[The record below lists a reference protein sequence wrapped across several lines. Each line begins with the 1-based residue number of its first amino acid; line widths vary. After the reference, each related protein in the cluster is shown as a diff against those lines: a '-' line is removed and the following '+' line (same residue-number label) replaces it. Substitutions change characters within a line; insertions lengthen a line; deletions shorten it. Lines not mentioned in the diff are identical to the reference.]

1 MQQLVNPPHGDRP
14 AEGTTEPEIADAEL
28 FGRLVEGDEEALVSL
43 YRRWRPALHRF
54 ALGMSG
60 SAATADDVVQETF
73 MIVMRDADRY
83 DASRGAVGSYLRGI
97 ARHLVHRRV
106 RRESRFIALGEG
118 QLDWRGD
125 DPAANPDPSALLIR
139 QDEVQR
145 VHAALLRVTP
155 RLREV
160 LVLCDLQGVS
170 YAQAAETLRVPIG
183 TVRSRLFRGREA
195 LAGRLKKDPAP
206 LPAWKRALARLT
218 P

>member
-1 MQQLVNPPHGDRP
+1 VNPPRGDQP
-14 AEGTTEPEIADAEL
+14 AEGTTEPEIADADLLE
-28 FGRLVEGDEEALVSL
+28 RLVAGDEDALVSL
-43 YRRWRPALHRF
+43 YRRWRPPLHRF
-54 ALGMSG
+54 ALGMTG
-60 SAATADDVVQETF
+60 SAAVADDLVQETF
-73 MIVMRDADRY
+73 MIVMQEADRY

-97 ARHLVHRRV
+97 ARHLVHRRI
-106 RRESRFIALGEG
+106 RRESRFTALGED
-118 QLDWRGD
+118 QLDWCGD
-125 DPAANPDPSALLIR
+125 DPATNPDPAALLI
-139 QDEVQR
+139 QKDEVQR

-170 YAQAAETLRVPIG
+170 YAQAAETLGVPIG

-195 LAGRLKKDPAP
+195 LAGRLKTDPAP